1 MRVLLYRASQER
13 VILGAASCAMNR
25 GQIEE
30 HLMMAERHVAQG
42 ERHIARQIELI
53 AELARASRDT
63 VEARSLLVNFDA
75 SQAFHVQY
83 RDRLIR
89 ELTEGYGWAVANVR
103 GTHRVPPESGVG
115 QKPKV

>member
-63 VEARSLLVNFDA
+63 VEAVNFDA
-75 SQAFHVQY
+75 SQTFHVQY